1 MQNPFHGAFAFE
13 VEAWRPI
20 MLVMDGRIKT
30 PPVSSLD
37 ATAVLG
43 TMTKDT
49 MRGPTHRQQC
59 LFLIGALLVT
69 AATWADTF
77 PASRKHAIYI
87 RVHSVDTLGLEE
99 YPSLLSNI
107 EDRIDRLGRF
117 WAENSGGKV
126 SFRFDYIFDTPIELD
141 SGRHRPEDW
150 LDQVHN
156 ILLKTYDF
164 DIADYAGVKAYDV
177 RGTAKEEEQT
187 WAGISFGP
195 KRRIYLQSTRF
206 LVLAHETGHQLG
218 LGHASAFHTS
228 EPTFVWNPHT
238 QSYVRY
244 DQTRHG
250 YVPMPF
256 AIEEN
261 VYGHYD
267 SVMGN
272 RVAGHVSTEMKRS
285 RSWLPPST
293 HRKLSSAS
301 GGRIRPGEP
310 SGPLFRVFA
319 HDQLE
324 SATREDEQGYPIYG
338 VTETYDPTRL
348 FSLSFDRTVETYD
361 VRNRDFAYEVQEI
374 SLEYRNNSR
383 YNGLFFSIDDTLVD
397 VNEAGKVWH
406 LPAEIGNW
414 LDEFELGTSF
424 YVGDD
429 EAFLAS
435 NPPAPLAPEIVRPER
450 YLFEIVDVNDI
461 DGHSYIDLIVELV
474 SVEEL
479 PPPDIP
485 LTMRT
490 GGGRSRLREEEG

>member
-1 MQNPFHGAFAFE
+1 
-13 VEAWRPI
+13 
-20 MLVMDGRIKT
+20 MLVMDGQIKT

-37 ATAVLG
+37 ATAVL
-43 TMTKDT
+43 DT
-49 MRGPTHRQQC
+49 ITEDRARGPTHRQQC
-59 LFLIGALLVT
+59 IFLIGVLLGT

-77 PASRKHAIYI
+77 PASPKHAIYI
-87 RVHSVDTLGLEE
+87 RVHSVDTLGLEA

-141 SGRHRPEDW
+141 TGRHRPEDW
-150 LDQVHN
+150 LDQVHGV
-156 ILLKTYDF
+156 LSAAYDF
-164 DIADYAGVKAYDV
+164 DIANYTGVKAYDV
-177 RGTAKEEEQT
+177 KETAKEEEQT
-187 WAGISFGP
+187 WSGISYRRE
-195 KRRIYLQSTRF
+195 KRIYLQTTRF
-206 LVLAHETGHQLG
+206 LVLAHESGHQLG
-218 LGHASAFHTS
+218 LGHASAFRTS
-228 EPTFVWNPHT
+228 QPTFLWNPYSQT
-238 QSYVRY
+238 YVRY
-244 DQTRHG
+244 DPALHG
-250 YVPMPF
+250 YVPIPF
-256 AIEEN
+256 AIEKN
-261 VYGHYD
+261 TYGHYD

-272 RVAGHVSTEMKRS
+272 HVPGHVSTKMKRS
-285 RSWLPPST
+285 RNWLSLTT
-293 HRKLSSAS
+293 HYKLNAGSR
-301 GGRIRPGEP
+301 GRIRHTGR

-324 SATREDEQGYPIYG
+324 SVTKEDTDGYPIYG
-338 VTETYDPTRL
+338 VTETYDPARL

-361 VRNRDFAYEVQEI
+361 ANDRNFAYEVQEI
-374 SLEYRNNSR
+374 SLEYRDNSR
-383 YNGLFFSIDDTLVD
+383 YNGVFFSIDDTLVD

-424 YVGDD
+424 YIGDD

-450 YLFEIVDVNDI
+450 YLFEIVDVNDM

-490 GGGRSRLREEEG
+490 GGGRSRGREEEG